1 MEFSDAE
8 ITFYAIAFIVA
19 GLSSLARIW
28 RDNEPIRGRVIIGR
42 VLSSGFFGAGGIA
55 LLIGRYP
62 DSGGDSGP
70 FYHLAIA
77 AFIGYLSR
85 DFQDQILNRLAK
97 WITKRLGPDDDDK
110 QRPAAQ

>member
-1 MEFSDAE
+1 MEFSDTE

-28 RDNEPIRGRVIIGR
+28 RDNEPIRGRVVIGR
-42 VLSSGFFGAGGIA
+42 VLSSGFFGAGAIA

-62 DSGGDSGP
+62 DSGGGSGP

-77 AFIGYLSR
+77 AFVGYLSR

-110 QRPAAQ
+110 RPTQ